1 VAAGVSLE
9 PRSWKWVGY
18 LCVPAAAPVSAGVRR
33 MRPDLADAV
42 RPGCY
47 PLGNDMAVFVYV
59 PFLVLGVCLGA
70 TVRQAWQRSSSRSF
84 RRAPR

>member
-1 VAAGVSLE
+1 
-9 PRSWKWVGY
+9 
-18 LCVPAAAPVSAGVRR
+18 

-42 RPGCY
+42 GPGCY